1 MRSLKRKLL
10 SALTSASREPNQQQI
25 NMEGMPINGQRRL
38 IQVHPRKS
46 DMHVI
51 CHSQPIPCHQQQQR
65 KNKCCQSFLIK
76 ETMQHC
82 DNTQQWDTRA
92 ITERLHKK
100 KKKKKKSHDT
110 QDTGQDVIF
119 WWFTSHRRFLWGLC
133 LNVCLCQAF
142 VVSDEWCG
150 SLYCHGL
157 GQVSWTVHLRLNRG
171 ADNQ

>member
-38 IQVHPRKS
+38 IQVHPRKG

-51 CHSQPIPCHQQQQR
+51 CHSQPIPCHRQQQR

-100 KKKKKKSHDT
+100 KKKKKRATTHKT
-110 QDTGQDVIF
+110 QDR
-119 WWFTSHRRFLWGLC
+119 TSSSDGLLHTDASFGVCAWMCVYAKLLLLVMNGAAHSTVTDLARFL
-133 LNVCLCQAF
+133 
-142 VVSDEWCG
+142 
-150 SLYCHGL
+150 
-157 GQVSWTVHLRLNRG
+157 GQSTCV
-171 ADNQ
+171 